1 MKRDTETSS
10 GRSLSCLL
18 PMLKCLFEDAPARLL
33 TAIHFVNS
41 CGSARHYHPPP
52 QRGISARFSSIATL
66 GFVTLG
72 SSVRRF
78 KLTEVALPET
88 CRGALPHA
96 ILPPAAPDQEPSL
109 PPNQKSRFQTGFL
122 ERPQQ
127 RLHAWKNISTQLPTD
142 LTQTIHPLNLK
153 KKKKRITHYIEINQP
168 RGAATL

>member
-1 MKRDTETSS
+1 MAAQDIITPLLKGE
-10 GRSLSCLL
+10 SLPGSPAL
-18 PMLKCLFEDAPARLL
+18 P
-33 TAIHFVNS
+33 
-41 CGSARHYHPPP
+41 
-52 QRGISARFSSIATL
+52 L

-88 CRGALPHA
+88 CREALPHA

-109 PPNQKSRFQTGFL
+109 PLNQKSRFQTGFL
-122 ERPQQ
+122 EQPQQ

-153 KKKKRITHYIEINQP
+153 KKKAYY
-168 RGAATL
+168 TLY